1 MRILVLG
8 ATGMLGHV
16 VAHELSPGNDILAGV
31 RDAERARRFGIPGEL
46 YPVDARDPA
55 TAAALIERE
64 APDVVINAIGLVKQ
78 LDEASRPIPAITVN
92 SLLPHVL
99 AGAATRSGAR
109 LVHVSTD
116 CVFSGR
122 LAAPAAYREED
133 TPDPEDLYGRTKLLG
148 EVGEA
153 PAVTLR
159 TSIIGR
165 ELDRASGLMEWF
177 AGQGGATLNGFTE
190 AIFSGLTT
198 KALARVI
205 AKVIADHPGL
215 SGLYQVAAAPIS
227 KYDLLLRLRDVLGV
241 RCEIVPVAEP
251 RVNRALDG
259 TRFAA
264 ETGIAIP
271 SWDDMLDEYRSS
283 P

>member
-1 MRILVLG
+1 MRVLLLG

-16 VAHELSPGNDILAGV
+16 VAERLAADHEVLAGV
-31 RDAERARRFGIPGEL
+31 RDVERARRHGIAGEL
-46 YPVDARDPA
+46 CQVDATAPG
-55 TAAALIERE
+55 TAAALIERTR
-64 APDVVINAIGLVKQ
+64 PDAVVNAIGLVKQ
-78 LDEASRPIPAITVN
+78 LDEASRPVPAITVN
-92 SLLPHVL
+92 ALLPHVL
-99 AGAATRSGAR
+99 ADAAARLRAR

-116 CVFSGR
+116 CVFSGV
-122 LAAPAAYREED
+122 LPAPRAYTEAD
-133 TPDPEDLYGRTKLLG
+133 APDPADLYGRSKLLG
-148 EVGEA
+148 EVHEP

-177 AGQGGATLNGFTE
+177 AGQEGATLNGFTN

-205 AKVIADHPGL
+205 DTVITERPDVA
-215 SGLYQVAAAPIS
+215 GLYHVAADPIS

-241 RCEIVPVAEP
+241 GCEIVPVDEP

-259 TRFAA
+259 SRFASA
-264 ETGIAIP
+264 TGFQAP
-271 SWDDMLDEYRSS
+271 SWEEMLDEYRSA